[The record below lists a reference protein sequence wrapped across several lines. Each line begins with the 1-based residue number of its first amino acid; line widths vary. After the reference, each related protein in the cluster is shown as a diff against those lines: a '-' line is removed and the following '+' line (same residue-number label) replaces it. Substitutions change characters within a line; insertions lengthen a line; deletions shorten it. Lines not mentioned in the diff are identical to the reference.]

1 MTLKF
6 KETPD
11 TEEMILNELDPLV
24 RKWFKQK
31 FGTFSKPQKYGIL
44 PIHQGKNILVSAP
57 TGSGKTLLAFLSIL
71 NELIVL
77 AKKDKLEDKVYCLYA
92 SPLKALSRD
101 IEVNLKEPLEEME
114 KLHGK
119 PLGIRISV
127 RTGDTSQYE
136 RQKMLKEPPHILITT
151 PETIGIILV
160 APKFRTK
167 LMDIKWVIID
177 EIHALAPN
185 KRGVHLSLSLER
197 LQNLAGPYVRI
208 GLSATIAPL
217 EEIAH
222 FLAGYENGKPRDC
235 LIADVQFTKELDLKV
250 LSPVNNIIS
259 ASQEELHEGLYELLD
274 DLLQK
279 HRTTL
284 IFTNT
289 RSATERVV
297 HHLKTKFPE
306 KYAENPI
313 LGEAQNGC
321 TSEEPKLRIGAHHS
335 SLSKEHRLDIEQK
348 LRGGELKAV
357 VCSTSLELG
366 IDIGYIDLVVLLGS
380 PKSVARALQRVG
392 RSGHRLHDKIKGRFI
407 VMDRDDLVEC
417 AVMLK
422 NAVEQKID
430 TITIPTNALDVLSQH
445 IYGIAIEGK
454 QHLETLFSLIKRSY
468 CYHDLSR
475 DDFMSVIKYLA
486 GEYVSLEDRNVY
498 AKIWHNKETNEIGK
512 RGGMARAI
520 YSTNIGTIPDESFL
534 TVKNKEEVIGK
545 VEEAFLERIK
555 KGDIF
560 VLGGKTY
567 RYNYASGM
575 TIQVTPKPDKVPTV
589 PKWFSEMLPLSF
601 DLAVEIQK
609 FRRKIEQHFKEE
621 KTETEIKKFI
631 NDYLYLNEFAVNSIY
646 QYFKE
651 QYLYAEIPHDKKM
664 VIEFYH
670 GFSDKKY
677 VIFHSLYGRRT
688 NDALSRAVAYLI
700 SNVKRKNIA
709 INLTDNGFYLTTDT
723 GKMQVLQA
731 VQKLNS
737 ETFRETLKE
746 AVERT
751 EILRRRFR
759 HCAGRSLM
767 ILRNYKGRKKSAGR
781 QQVSSKILLSAV
793 KRISDD
799 FPILKEARREVLEDL
814 MDVKHAEKV
823 LKWLEKEKIEVKIIA
838 TDIPS
843 PFALNLIARGYMDI
857 LKMEDRLEFV
867 RRLHKSILERIEPYE
882 IN

>member
-1 MTLKF
+1 MTIKF
-6 KETPD
+6 KEKPATD
-11 TEEMILNELDPLV
+11 ETILSELDPLV
-24 RKWFKQK
+24 RKWFKKK

-44 PIHQGKNILVSAP
+44 PIHRGENILVSAP

-77 AKKDKLEDKVYCLYA
+77 AKKDKLEDKIYCLYA

-114 KLHGK
+114 EIHGE
-119 PLGIRISV
+119 PLGIRV
-127 RTGDTSQYE
+127 AARTGDTSQYE
-136 RQKMLKEPPHILITT
+136 RQKMLKKPPHILITT
-151 PETIGIILV
+151 PETLGIVLV
-160 APKFRTK
+160 APKFK
-167 LMDIKWVIID
+167 KKMMDIDWVIID

-208 GLSATIAPL
+208 GLSATVAPL
-217 EEIAH
+217 EEIAKY
-222 FLAGYENGKPRDC
+222 LVGYEKGKLRDC
-235 LIADVQFTKELDLKV
+235 LIVDVQFTKELDLKV
-250 LSPVNNIIS
+250 LSPVKNIIS
-259 ASQEELHEGLYELLD
+259 ASQDEMHEGLYELMD
-274 DLLQK
+274 DLIQE

-284 IFTNT
+284 VFTNT

-306 KYAENPI
+306 KYVEN
-313 LGEAQNGC
+313 
-321 TSEEPKLRIGAHHS
+321 IGAHHS

-348 LRGGELKAV
+348 LREGELKSV

-366 IDIGYIDLVVLLGS
+366 IDIGYIDLVILLGS

-392 RSGHRLHDKIKGRFI
+392 RSGHQLHDKIKGRFI

-422 NAVEQKID
+422 DAVEKKID
-430 TITIPTNALDVLSQH
+430 RINIPRNALDVLSQQ
-445 IYGIAIEGK
+445 IYGIAIESQ
-454 QHLETLFSLIKRSY
+454 QHIETVYDLVKRSY
-468 CYHDLSR
+468 CYHDLER
-475 DDFMSVIKYLA
+475 DEFMSVVDYLT
-486 GEYVSLEDRNVY
+486 GEFASLEDRNVY
-498 AKIWHNKETNEIGK
+498 AKIWHNKEKGLIGR
-512 RGGMARAI
+512 RGRLARAI
-520 YSTNIGTIPDESFL
+520 YSTNIGTIPDESYL
-534 TVKNKEEVIGK
+534 TVKQKDEPIGK

-567 RYNYASGM
+567 RFNYARGM
-575 TIQVTPKPDKVPTV
+575 TIQVTPQPNKVPTV
-589 PKWFSEMLPLSF
+589 PSWFSEMLPLSY

-609 FRRKIEQHFKEE
+609 FRRKMEEQFKAE
-621 KTETEIKKFI
+621 KSEKEIKKFI
-631 NDYLYLNEFAVNSIY
+631 NNYLYLNEYAVNSIY

-709 INLTDNGFYLTTDT
+709 INLTDNGFYLTTNS
-723 GKMQVLQA
+723 GKLQVLQA
-731 VQKLNS
+731 LKKLKSKNL
-737 ETFRETLKE
+737 REILEK
-746 AVERT
+746 AVEKT

-793 KRISDD
+793 RRVSND

-814 MDVKHAEKV
+814 MDVKNAEKV
-823 LKWLEKEKIEVKIIA
+823 LKKLEKEKIEVKIIA
-838 TDIPS
+838 TDVPS

-857 LKMEDRLEFV
+857 LKTEDRLEFV
-867 RRLHKSILERIEPYE
+867 RRLHETVLERIGPYE
-882 IN
+882 V